1 VIFSAVKCVSPIVHR
16 DLTDMCCAAK
26 DMQVVPGIENV
37 SKTKIRGL
45 FALLKACQ
53 GLGIMSEEGES
64 VQLRLGDG
72 INSFKD
78 LKQRHDIFVNQ
89 ILNHLRV
96 VLPQEVKAQLLWNWN
111 DPEYVARKVLE
122 MKQLEE
128 IVEDFFLHRKPV
140 TSSTNSNALWTISSP
155 HDEEEDDYNFED
167 SFVPTFSFQEDFQVQ
182 KPQMQQFPRS
192 GTDSLIHTQQVFGN
206 QRNERNSGS
215 LNHSSGSTFDHS
227 GNNRS
232 RSNFEREQWKQPSFP
247 GRGPLQEESSFQLNS
262 FDRQPNP
269 RNYQLVNNSGNNK
282 QPFNRNSTS
291 FRGPSSSSQQL
302 SSYFSESQQILRSHQ
317 QVSRSNNSDN
327 ISNNLAFHIK
337 NSRNNNSS
345 NSDIPS
351 YQYSSRMMNSY
362 NANKNW

>member
-1 VIFSAVKCVSPIVHR
+1 M
-16 DLTDMCCAAK
+16 DMCCAVK
-26 DMQVVPGIENV
+26 DMQVVPGIENT

-128 IVEDFFLHRKPV
+128 IVEDFFLHGKPV
-140 TSSTNSNALWTISSP
+140 SSTNSTAFWTSSSP
-155 HDEEEDDYNFED
+155 HNQEDDDYNFED
-167 SFVPTFSFQEDFQVQ
+167 DFGSTFNIQQDFLSQ
-182 KPQMQQFPRS
+182 KQQQQFPRGETNPS
-192 GTDSLIHTQQVFGN
+192 FPNQQMFRN
-206 QRNERNSGS
+206 QRNERNF
-215 LNHSSGSTFDHS
+215 NPS
-227 GNNRS
+227 GNNRFQS
-232 RSNFEREQWKQPSFP
+232 GYQRDHQQQRSFP
-247 GRGPLQEESSFQLNS
+247 GRAPAQDGSYFHQQANNYSQQSQ
-262 FDRQPNP
+262 P
-269 RNYQLVNNSGNNK
+269 RNYHQGYNNSKNNNQPFMGNNSSLGDS
-282 QPFNRNSTS
+282 N
-291 FRGPSSSSQQL
+291 SSSSQQL
-302 SSYFSESQQILRSHQ
+302 SSYWNESQQILRNHQ

-327 ISNNLAFHIK
+327 ISNNNLAYQI
-337 NSRNNNSS
+337 NNNNNNSN

-351 YQYSSRMMNSY
+351 YQSSSSMMNSC
-362 NANKNW
+362 NTNKNW